1 MKRGLITW
9 HKDELPPE
17 AFETRLAAARKV
29 LAERGLPALIVYSD
43 VWRSNQGRFFS
54 NFMPY
59 WNRALLVI
67 PRDDKP
73 VLLCSLSPRVYPWIK
88 SVTIL
93 EDIKPSP
100 NLAQRIFEMAAENEW
115 TKIGALDEGGL
126 PYDLYTQLHSGDL
139 HVVDVPSA
147 EVRPAADQWEQ
158 AMCARSETLTRDIL
172 AAEMPNA
179 VGMSDHE
186 FVGRLERKFRRAG
199 AEDLIILIANGA
211 APTPPT
217 GATLRPDFTVAVALE
232 YRGHWVSL
240 APDGTAHYCLSPA
253 GAEFL

>member
-17 AFETRLAAARKV
+17 AFDARLAAARKA

-43 VWRSNQGRFFS
+43 VFRSNQGRYFS

-67 PRDDKP
+67 PVQDKP

-100 NLAQRIFEMAAENEW
+100 NLPQRIFEMAAENSW
-115 TKIGALDEGGL
+115 SRIGILDETGL
-126 PYDLYTQLHSGDL
+126 PYDLYTQLRTGSL
-139 HVVDVPSA
+139 ETVDVPSA
-147 EVRPAADQWEQ
+147 EIHPGPDQWELG
-158 AMCARSETLTRDIL
+158 MYARAEKL
-172 AAEMPNA
+172 AREVLAEEQPHGA
-179 VGMSDHE
+179 GRTDHE
-186 FVGRLERKFRRAG
+186 FVGRLERRYRRAG
-199 AEDLIILIANGA
+199 AEDLVVLLANSGNPAPAHGA
-211 APTPPT
+211 RLA
-217 GATLRPDFTVAVALE
+217 ADFKVAVSLE
-232 YRGHWVSL
+232 YRGHWVRL
-240 APDGTAHYCLSPA
+240 NPEGQ
-253 GAEFL
+253 AEFL